1 MTEYILASQS
11 PRRKQLLGNLVESFL
26 TINPDIQ
33 EVQDPDEAPV
43 EYVIRIAKE
52 KALAVVHKISPDRER
67 DWIILAADT
76 IVVAGDKILGKP
88 LDEADAIRILA
99 ELRGKCHYVYSGI
112 VVYDLSQEALRTNA
126 VCSEVLMR
134 EYTDKEIKEYVASGD
149 PLDKAGAYAIQN
161 PSFNPAPDFQDCFA
175 NVMGLPLCHLSLLL
189 REVGGNAYEDVADRC
204 QDCINYQCPIYASIL
219 NPAGGQV

>member
-1 MTEYILASQS
+1 MKEYILASKS

-33 EVQDPDEAPV
+33 EDQGSDETPAD
-43 EYVIRIAKE
+43 YVIRIARD
-52 KALAVVHKISPDRER
+52 KAQAVVDRSSPDKER

-76 IVVAGDKILGKP
+76 IVVDGDKILGKP
-88 LDEADAIRILA
+88 LDEADAVRILA
-99 ELRGKCHYVYSGI
+99 ELRGKSHQVYSGI
-112 VVYDLSQEALRTNA
+112 AVYDLSRESLKTNA

-134 EYTDKEIKEYVASGD
+134 EYTDKEIEEYVASGD

-161 PSFNPAPDFQDCFA
+161 PSFNPAPDFQNCYA

-189 REVGGNAYEDVADRC
+189 SEVSENAYEDVADRC
-204 QDCINYQCPIYASIL
+204 QECINYQCPVFAGIL
-219 NPAGGQV
+219 NPAGGQA